1 MSGHSKWASI
11 KHKKGAADA
20 KRGKL
25 FSRLIRVITV
35 AAREGGGDPKNNAAL
50 AQAIDKAKENNMPA
64 DNIDRAIK
72 RGTGEIKGAEYEQI
86 TYEAY
91 APNGVAV
98 MIEVMTD
105 NRNRAASDVRSILT
119 KHGGNMGAQGS
130 VNWMFSRKGVIL
142 VGKSAGLSEDEMI
155 DLAIEGGADDVNVG
169 DDHFEIVV
177 DPAALDNVKKY
188 LTDKGVAIE
197 SSEITM
203 FPQTT
208 VKLDKD
214 AAKKILRL
222 MDALQDA
229 EDVQEVFANF
239 DIPDQILEEIA
250 KTI

>member
-11 KHKKGAADA
+11 KHKKGAVDA

-25 FSRLIRVITV
+25 FSRLIRAITV
-35 AAREGGGDPKNNAAL
+35 SAREGGGDPKNNATL

-64 DNIDRAIK
+64 DNIERAIK
-72 RGTGEIKGAEYEQI
+72 RGTGEIKGAEYETI

-91 APNGVAV
+91 GPSGVAV

-105 NRNRAASDVRSILT
+105 NRNRAASEVRSILT
-119 KHGGNMGAQGS
+119 RHSGNMGAQGS

-142 VGKSAGLSEDEMI
+142 VSRSAGFSEDDLI
-155 DLAIEGGADDVNVG
+155 DLAIEGGADDVSVG

-177 DPAALDNVKKY
+177 DPARLGDVKAY
-188 LTDKGVAIE
+188 LTDKGVTVE
-197 SSEITM
+197 SSEVTM

-229 EDVQEVFANF
+229 DDVQEVFANF

-250 KTI
+250 ETI

>member
-25 FSRLIRVITV
+25 FSRLIRAITV

-50 AQAIDKAKENNMPA
+50 AQAIEKAKENNMPA
-64 DNIDRAIK
+64 DNIDRAVK
-72 RGTGEIKGAEYEQI
+72 RGTGEIKGAEYETI

-91 APNGVAV
+91 GPNGVAV

-105 NRNRAASDVRSILT
+105 NRNRAASEVRSILT
-119 KHGGNMGAQGS
+119 RHGGNMGAQGS
-130 VNWMFSRKGVIL
+130 VSWMFSRKGVIL
-142 VGKSAGLSEDEMI
+142 VGKSTGFSEDDMI

-169 DDHFEIVV
+169 DDHFEIIV
-177 DPAALDNVKKY
+177 DPARLGDVRKY

-214 AAKKILRL
+214 AAKKTLRL
-222 MDALQDA
+222 MDALQDVD
-229 EDVQEVFANF
+229 DVQEVFANF

-250 KTI
+250 ETI